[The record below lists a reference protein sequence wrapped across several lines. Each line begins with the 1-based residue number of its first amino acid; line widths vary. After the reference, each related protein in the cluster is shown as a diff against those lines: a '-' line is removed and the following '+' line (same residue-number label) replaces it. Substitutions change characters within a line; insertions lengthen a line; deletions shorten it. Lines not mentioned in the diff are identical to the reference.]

1 MIAELTRLAGEAD
14 EGTTPEDIVLGQ
26 VAAGL
31 TLRAIAKDISA
42 AAGLYIS
49 PETLTLW
56 INRTPELKTKLA
68 AARKAGAPSMVEHAA
83 ELLEEVDTDRDAIA
97 KAKAIAEQ
105 RNWMASK
112 YDRQTFG
119 NDAAQV
125 NVQLSLGDMHL
136 DALRQRV
143 VPIVRAPAAV
153 TDGTPDFEV
162 VPD

>member
-143 VPIVRAPAAV
+143 VPIVRAPV
-153 TDGTPDFEV
+153 PITDGTPDFEV